1 MPLLSPVCET
11 FLSGL
16 TLEPLITA
24 SLPFYIYASVIKA
37 PLTFTEKCESLYSA
51 DNEHD

>member
-1 MPLLSPVCET
+1 MPLLLSVCET
-11 FLSGL
+11 FLSGP

-24 SLPFYIYASVIKA
+24 SLPYYIYGSVIKA
-37 PLTFTEKCESLYSA
+37 PLTFTEKCGSLYSA